1 MQDYINLYV
10 SHDRLNN
17 ASFRQK
23 LDPIENNIFCRQNHL
38 ELVFKDFSIFDAQN
52 PITGSLLRELDFGKK
67 EKSTELKN
75 LRVLWIM
82 R

>member
-23 LDPIENNIFCRQNHL
+23 LNPTEKNIFCRQNPL
-38 ELVFKDFSIFDAQN
+38 ELVFKYISTFDAQN
-52 PITGSLLRELDFGKK
+52 PIVGSLFRELDFGKK
-67 EKSTELKN
+67 EKGTELKN
-75 LRVLWIM
+75 LRVLWM
-82 R
+82 LR